1 LTIFRGGA
9 ECDGHAVPVTGLSPA
24 DDASFAITEE
34 LTMKAITKLAA
45 WFDPIPPE
53 HRALAAAFDAE
64 AQAYG
69 WERMYAP
76 MGILGAISMTLFGVM
91 D

>member
-1 LTIFRGGA
+1 
-9 ECDGHAVPVTGLSPA
+9 
-24 DDASFAITEE
+24 
-34 LTMKAITKLAA
+34 MKAIAKLAV
-45 WFDPIPPE
+45 WLDPIPPE